1 MAIVEPK
8 SLYNVTPAEP
18 ENAYFTVS
26 IDTSGF
32 LDTDS
37 VNGGRISPCVAS
49 DFDTAPTTIAES
61 RKISRGSLRFKMM
74 CENLALRTNFRIVN
88 LVTTYANKQG
98 DSPITALAFGLV
110 YENRNLVANTG
121 TSSIGDST
129 PINSRAL
136 FIKDRIFDALNTTR
150 TEKMS
155 VFDPTSGNSN
165 IKDEEVTAGPVLTAS
180 LGEILEAITV
190 TEVTGFAPLTD
201 DQQELTGTGDSN
213 TAESYAADDSV

>member
-1 MAIVEPK
+1 MAVVEPK
-8 SLYNVTPAEP
+8 SLYNVSPAEP

-26 IDTSGF
+26 INTSGF

-74 CENLALRTNFRIVN
+74 CENLALRTNFKIVN
-88 LVTTYANKQG
+88 IVTTYSSSAG
-98 DSPITALAFGLV
+98 DNPITALAFGLV
-110 YENRNLVANTG
+110 YENRNLIADTGVNTLE
-121 TSSIGDST
+121 DST
-129 PINSRAL
+129 AINSRAL
-136 FIKDRIFDALNTTR
+136 FIKDRIADALNTTR

-155 VFDPTSGNSN
+155 VFDPTTGNSN

-180 LGEILEAITV
+180 IGEISEAVTV

-201 DQQELTGTGDSN
+201 NQLTTDN
-213 TAESYAADDSV
+213 ALSYASE